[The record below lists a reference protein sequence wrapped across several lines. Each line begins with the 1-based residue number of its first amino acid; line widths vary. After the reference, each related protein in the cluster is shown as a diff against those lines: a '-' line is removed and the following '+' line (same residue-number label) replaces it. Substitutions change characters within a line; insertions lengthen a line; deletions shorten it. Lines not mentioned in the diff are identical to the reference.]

1 MWIIQPNYQNA
12 WLFRP
17 LTEGERSVTIETSP
31 DNLGGSKSIQPM
43 NMFLESLTNKQN
55 KLLSFIVSEV
65 REKRLPP
72 SLSEMAEFLKVSSKN
87 AVSKLLDQLES
98 KGYIT
103 ISGKARGI
111 EVLHTLGESIQKGM
125 VSVPI
130 IGSVQAGMPMLA
142 EEHIEDWINLPQ
154 TLTKSRKDV
163 FLLRVRGDSM
173 KNAGILEDDLV
184 IVKPTKDVKNND
196 IVVALLHDEAT
207 VKRFIKIQNRA
218 YLKPEN
224 ENYKN
229 IYPQE
234 EWTVQG
240 KVVGVIRNLEG

>member
-1 MWIIQPNYQNA
+1 MEQ
-12 WLFRP
+12 
-17 LTEGERSVTIETSP
+17 LT
-31 DNLGGSKSIQPM
+31 D
-43 NMFLESLTNKQN
+43 KQA
-55 KLLSFIVSEV
+55 KLLSFIIVEI
-65 REKRLPP
+65 RENNLPP
-72 SLSEMAEFLKVSSKN
+72 SLSEMARFLKVSSKN
-87 AVSKLLDQLES
+87 AVSKLLAQLED
-98 KGYIT
+98 KGYIKT
-103 ISGKARGI
+103 SGKARGI
-111 EVLHTLGESIQKGM
+111 EVLHTMGESIQKGM
-125 VSVPI
+125 VLAPI

-154 TLTKSRKDV
+154 TLTKSRRDV

-173 KNAGILEDDLV
+173 KNAGILEGDLV

-207 VKRFIKIQNRA
+207 VKRFIKIQNRV

-234 EWTVQG
+234 EWTIQG
-240 KVVGVIRNLEG
+240 KVVGVIRDLE